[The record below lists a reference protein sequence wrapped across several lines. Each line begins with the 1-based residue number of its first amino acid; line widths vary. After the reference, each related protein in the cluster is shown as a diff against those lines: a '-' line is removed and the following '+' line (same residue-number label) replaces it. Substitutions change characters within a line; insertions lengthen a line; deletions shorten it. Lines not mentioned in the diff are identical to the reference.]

1 MCVLVNDF
9 LKLEVLFVDYWIL
22 FQVFWDEKARR
33 GVMRLWIL
41 RKAPELSEVSTL
53 NEKVKV
59 M

>member
-1 MCVLVNDF
+1 M
-9 LKLEVLFVDYWIL
+9 DYWVL

-41 RKAPELSEVSTL
+41 RKAPELSEISTL